1 MFLPNLNTLATISS
15 LFFLFSYSLTNLA
28 CFALHVA
35 GAPNFRPSF
44 KYFHWASCI
53 YIFFLNQISI
63 YFY

>member
-28 CFALHVA
+28 CFALQAA

-44 KYFHWASCI
+44 KYFHGGSCK
-53 YIFFLNQISI
+53 
-63 YFY
+63 